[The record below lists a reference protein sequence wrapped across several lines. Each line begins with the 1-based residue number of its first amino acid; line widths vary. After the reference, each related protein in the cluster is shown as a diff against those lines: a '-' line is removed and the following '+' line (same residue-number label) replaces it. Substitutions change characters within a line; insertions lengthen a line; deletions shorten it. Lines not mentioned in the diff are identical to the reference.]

1 METLFIITTLIAFI
15 CLTLAFT
22 YATNKNTKVLQSV
35 IDDIMKPSQ
44 NILKCNLHEEVKKE
58 EPVVAK
64 TARPDE
70 KYSGVLHIF
79 VRNKVKHE
87 RPVMQ
92 YTYRDNI
99 IYFEYDENNKQLN
112 ITGKQRKILEGVIAG
127 EKSRNFKK
135 YEIKQS

>member
-99 IYFEYDENNKQLN
+99 IYFEYDENNKPLH

-127 EKSRNFKK
+127 EKNRNFKK

>member
-1 METLFIITTLIAFI
+1 METLFIITTLIVFI
-15 CLTLAFT
+15 CFTLAFMYT
-22 YATNKNTKVLQSV
+22 TNKNTKVLQTV
-35 IDDIMKPSQ
+35 LDDIMKPSQ
-44 NILKCNLHEEVKKE
+44 KILECNLHEEVKKE

-127 EKSRNFKK
+127 EKNRNFKK
-135 YEIKQS
+135 YEIK

>member
-1 METLFIITTLIAFI
+1 METLFIITTLIVFI
-15 CLTLAFT
+15 CFTLAFMYT
-22 YATNKNTKVLQSV
+22 TNKNTKVLQSV
-35 IDDIMKPSQ
+35 LDDIMKPSQ
-44 NILKCNLHEEVKKE
+44 KILECNLHEEVKKE

-127 EKSRNFKK
+127 EKNRNFKK
-135 YEIKQS
+135 YEIK

>member
-1 METLFIITTLIAFI
+1 METLFIVTTLIVFI
-15 CLTLAFT
+15 CFTLAFMYT
-22 YATNKNTKVLQSV
+22 VNKNTKVLQSV
-35 IDDIMKPSQ
+35 IDNTRESVPE
-44 NILKCNLHEEVKKE
+44 CNLHEEVKKE

-64 TARPDE
+64 TTKPNE
-70 KYSGVLHIF
+70 QYSGVLHIF
-79 VRNKVKHE
+79 VRNKIKHE

-92 YTYRDNI
+92 YTYKGNI

-127 EKSRNFKK
+127 EKNRNFKK

>member
-1 METLFIITTLIAFI
+1 MEIFFIITTFIAFV
-15 CLTLAFT
+15 CLTLAFVYVT
-22 YATNKNTKVLQSV
+22 SKNAKVFQSV
-35 IDDIMKPSQ
+35 LDDIMKPSQ
-44 NILKCNLHEEVKKE
+44 NILKCNLHEKVKKE
-58 EPVVAK
+58 ELVVEK

-127 EKSRNFKK
+127 EKNRNFKK

>member
-1 METLFIITTLIAFI
+1 METLFIITTLIVFI
-15 CLTLAFT
+15 CFTLAFMYT
-22 YATNKNTKVLQSV
+22 TNKNTKVLQTV
-35 IDDIMKPSQ
+35 LDDIIKPSQ
-44 NILKCNLHEEVKKE
+44 NILKSNLHEEVKKE

-64 TARPDE
+64 TAKPDE

-127 EKSRNFKK
+127 EKNRNFKK